1 MNKSTQ
7 RGGPRS
13 LLKRGP
19 GAAPS
24 RSNGG
29 ASNPAK
35 SEGVDDADRRLL
47 NYRNHFTQGTENE
60 AYFRATRAIVTA
72 ARRWRKLANERVK
85 VIGQTMARWE
95 TLFLVALSSDEITQ
109 SELARLI
116 SVEGPTMVRM
126 LDVLAREG
134 LIVRRQS
141 ASDRRVT
148 TNRITAKGM
157 RAIRDIM
164 EITDKL
170 RSEVMGNIDPRRLE
184 VFLDVLTQI
193 LRSIDDRI
201 GTGMDGKAYP
211 FHGTERRSRH
221 K

>member
-1 MNKSTQ
+1 MNKNSH

-13 LLKRGP
+13 LLRRGP
-19 GAAPS
+19 KAAPS
-24 RSNGG
+24 PSNGA
-29 ASNPAK
+29 ASNPVRAASNPVR
-35 SEGVDDADRRLL
+35 SESVDDADRRLR
-47 NYRNHFTQGTENE
+47 NYRSHFTQGTENE

-85 VIGQTMARWE
+85 AIGQTMARWE

-126 LDVLAREG
+126 LDVLAKEG

-164 EITDKL
+164 EITDRL
-170 RSEVMGNIDPRRLE
+170 RSEVMGGVDPRQLE

-201 GTGMDGKAYP
+201 GTGIRGNQ
-211 FHGTERRSRH
+211 
-221 K
+221 

>member
-1 MNKSTQ
+1 MNKSSQ

-13 LLKRGP
+13 LLRRGP
-19 GAAPS
+19 RAAPHES
-24 RSNGG
+24 KRS
-29 ASNPAK
+29 ASNLAAGE
-35 SEGVDDADRRLL
+35 SVDDADRRLR
-47 NYRNHFTQGTENE
+47 NYRNHFTEGAENE

-85 VIGQTMARWE
+85 AIGQTMARWE

-126 LDVLAREG
+126 LDVLAKEG

-164 EITDKL
+164 EITDRL
-170 RSEVMGNIDPRRLE
+170 RSEVMGGVDPRQLE

-201 GTGMDGKAYP
+201 GTGIRGNQ
-211 FHGTERRSRH
+211 
-221 K
+221 